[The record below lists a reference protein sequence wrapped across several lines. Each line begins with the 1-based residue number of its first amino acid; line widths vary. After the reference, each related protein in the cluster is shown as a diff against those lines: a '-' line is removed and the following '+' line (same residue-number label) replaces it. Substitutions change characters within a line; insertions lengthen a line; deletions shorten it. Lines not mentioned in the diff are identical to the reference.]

1 MLRVSAEC
9 VHKENHYDLEFGTV
23 HAYSVRQEL
32 LLLVHEKKE
41 KQTSHA
47 RVHYIWVIGNSATR
61 TSGGKKDRETK
72 EIISQRVKIWL
83 ALFLTASF

>member
-1 MLRVSAEC
+1 MSAQGKPLRLGIWNSAC
-9 VHKENHYDLEFGTV
+9 LFSTTRVAL
-23 HAYSVRQEL
+23 ARAR
-32 LLLVHEKKE
+32 KKE